1 MSSSSA
7 YSFALTNANIIESS
21 YARIGVRR
29 PEILAEKI
37 QDGYR
42 ELNLALVKF
51 SNLQPNLWTSEQQT
65 VALVAG
71 TSTYTL
77 PTRSVMILSCFIRT
91 GTGTS
96 QNDRLIFPI
105 SEYEFA
111 SYPNKQNQGYPSVFW
126 FNRQITPTLTFWLV
140 PDATTTYTAYLQIV
154 RQVQDANLPLGETPD
169 LPYRW
174 LDAITA
180 ELSYRLSRIYA
191 PDKEQMRKADAAEAW
206 SVAAIQDTENVGMTI
221 QPGIGDYYR

>member
-1 MSSSSA
+1 LTSSSA
-7 YSFALTNANIIESS
+7 YSFALTNANIIESA

-71 TSTYTL
+71 TATYTL
-77 PTRSVMILSCFIRT
+77 PARSVMILSCFIRT
-91 GTGTS
+91 GSGTS

-105 SEYEFA
+105 SEYEYA
-111 SYPNKQNQGYPSVFW
+111 SYPNKQDTGFPSVFW

-140 PDATTTYTAYLQIV
+140 PDTTQTYTAYLQVV

-174 LDAITA
+174 LDAITS
-180 ELSYRLSRIYA
+180 ELAYRLARIYA
-191 PDKEQMRKADAAEAW
+191 PDKEQMRKADATEAW
-206 SVAAIQDTENVGMTI
+206 AVAATQDTENVGMTL